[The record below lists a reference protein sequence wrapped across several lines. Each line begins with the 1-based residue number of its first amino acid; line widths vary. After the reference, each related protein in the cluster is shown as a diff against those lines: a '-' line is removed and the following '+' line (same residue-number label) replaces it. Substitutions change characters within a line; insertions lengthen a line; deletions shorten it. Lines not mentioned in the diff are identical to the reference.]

1 MKTLY
6 ITSVEPHSGKTA
18 VCLALGKQ
26 LQSDGYK
33 VGYLKPVST
42 QPWRTPEGKLV
53 DQDAVFVQRMLE
65 LKEDPSIL
73 SPVVITSSTLRSCLT
88 TGPQA
93 DYRKLIRDAAAKAGD
108 GKDVLLLEGGSNL
121 REGHALDLSIPSL
134 AKDFAAPAMAV
145 IRYQNDIQILDDSL
159 SAKFRLSDQLSC
171 ILLNHIP
178 VESEAF
184 IKDIVIPCLEKEG
197 ICVHGALPK
206 KPRLSAISIG
216 ELTSVLEAELL
227 TKSLNPDILVE
238 SFAVG
243 AMTLDAALSRFRHQ
257 RNKAVITG
265 GDRADIQL
273 AALET
278 STVALILTGNLH
290 PSSLV
295 VQQAENLNIPILL
308 VKENTMETVNAVE
321 NVWSRTRL
329 AQPEKLDAF
338 INLMEDNAVFDS
350 IYRSLDLKRKNKG

>member
-1 MKTLY
+1 MKSLY
-6 ITSVEPHSGKTA
+6 ITSVEPYSGKTA

-26 LQSDGYK
+26 LKADGYK

-42 QPWRTPEGKLV
+42 QPWRTPVGQLV
-53 DQDAVFVQRMLE
+53 DQDVVFVKRMLQLE
-65 LKEDPSIL
+65 EDPSIL
-73 SPVVITSSTLRSCLT
+73 SPVVITSSKLRSCLT

-93 DYRKLIRDAAAKAGD
+93 DYNKLIRDAAAEAGE
-108 GKDVLLLEGGSNL
+108 GKDILLLEGGSSL
-121 REGHALDLSIPSL
+121 REGHAMGLSNLSL
-134 AKDFAAPAMAV
+134 AKDFAAPAMTV
-145 IRYQNDIQILDDSL
+145 IRYRNDIQVLDDAL
-159 SAKFRLSDQLSC
+159 AAKFRLGDQLNC
-171 ILLNHIP
+171 TLLNHIP
-178 VESEAF
+178 SEAEDF
-184 IKDIVIPCLEKEG
+184 IKDVVIPCLEKEE

-206 KPRLSAISIG
+206 RPRLSAISIG
-216 ELTSVLEAELL
+216 ELTSVLEAEIL
-227 TKSLNPDILVE
+227 TKDINPDTLVE

-243 AMTLDAALSRFRHQ
+243 AMTLDAALARFRHQ

-265 GDRADIQL
+265 GDRAEIQL

-295 VQQAENLNIPILL
+295 VQQAEKLNVPILL
-308 VKENTMETVNAVE
+308 VKENTMETVNSIE

-338 INLMEDNAVFDS
+338 VKLMEEEAVFDS
-350 IYRSLDLKRKNKG
+350 IYKTLGLERKK